1 MIALVVGLL
10 LLLGSH
16 SVRIVADDWRSA
28 QIARLGEG
36 PWKGAITLAS
46 LVGLGLIVWGYGM
59 TRHEPLVL
67 WEPPLWTR
75 HLAALL
81 TVPAFIL
88 ITAAYVPGTR
98 MKQAVGHPMVLG
110 VEIWALAHL
119 IANGR
124 LGDVVLFGAI
134 LVWAVVDFA
143 SARRRDRAAG
153 TVYRKGPF
161 SRDVVAVVAGLLVWV
176 LFVFVLHRWIT
187 GVQPLW

>member
-10 LLLGSH
+10 FLLGSH
-16 SVRIVADDWRSA
+16 SVRIVADNWRSA

-46 LVGLGLIVWGYGM
+46 FVGLGLIVWGYGM
-59 TRHEPLVL
+59 TRQEPLVL

-88 ITAAYVPGTR
+88 IAAAYIPGTR
-98 MKQAVGHPMVLG
+98 MKNAVGHPMVLG
-110 VEIWALAHL
+110 VKIWAFAHL

-124 LGDVVLFGAI
+124 LGDLVLFGAI
-134 LVWAVVDFA
+134 LVWAVVDFV

-161 SRDVVAVVAGLLVWV
+161 SRDVIAVVAGLLVWV

-187 GVQPLW
+187 GIQPLW